1 MKFGLEYLQAC
12 LNASNDVAEEKHH
25 NTVNKL
31 INTQKNFQAYRPLSK
46 IFLTNKKTFYT
57 SSLIICYF
65 KRRVFFSSANI
76 ETIIIFDDLFLFRKF
91 NFILLIL
98 GTSYTSWCLANVW
111 FYHFDCAM
119 CKYILIKKEKWKFIF
134 QNLYTSKILVCKMN
148 MNILHHDQIDVL
160 KKNQNQKNMLKSSV

>member
-1 MKFGLEYLQAC
+1 MPWKTIKHIDLFQKF
-12 LNASNDVAEEKHH
+12 SW
-25 NTVNKL
+25 L
-31 INTQKNFQAYRPLSK
+31 IKKGPFIPRVWLFVILSDG
-46 IFLTNKKTFYT
+46 F
-57 SSLIICYF
+57 
-65 KRRVFFSSANI
+65 FFSSVNI

-98 GTSYTSWCLANVW
+98 GTGYTSWCLANVW

-119 CKYILIKKEKWKFIF
+119 CKYILIKKGKWKFIF

-160 KKNQNQKNMLKSSV
+160 KKNQNQINMLKSSV